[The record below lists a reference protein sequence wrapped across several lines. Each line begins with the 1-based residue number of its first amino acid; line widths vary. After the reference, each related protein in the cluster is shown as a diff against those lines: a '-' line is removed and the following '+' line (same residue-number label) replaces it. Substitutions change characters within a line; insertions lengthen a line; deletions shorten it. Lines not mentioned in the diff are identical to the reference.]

1 MSSVREE
8 TQLHEH
14 VAQVMID
21 GAGLRKSWALLA
33 ERESPRSGGGELVFG
48 STDIYGHGISM

>member
-1 MSSVREE
+1 
-8 TQLHEH
+8 
-14 VAQVMID
+14 MID

-33 ERESPRSGGGELVFG
+33 ERESPRSGGELVFG